1 MSAKRETQVRRKS
14 SQEMVALK
22 DMVFIQETSAERE
35 REREKYVPITR
46 FLAACNH
53 RLPPGKAL

>member
-1 MSAKRETQVRRKS
+1 
-14 SQEMVALK
+14 MVALK

-53 RLPPGKAL
+53 RQPPGKAL